1 MPNSS
6 QTRNNRCVQLEV
18 QYRERRKA
26 LKSIINERRTNKEV
40 DMTRHMKAV
49 FDLHKLPRNSAKC
62 RIRNRCSIT
71 GRGRGVFR
79 RFGICGMKIRELA
92 MLGEL
97 PGVTHGN
104 R

>member
-1 MPNSS
+1 MPISS
-6 QTRNNRCVQLEV
+6 QTRNLHCIELE
-18 QYRERRKA
+18 QRYKEERLKLKKTIAERRV
-26 LKSIINERRTNKEV
+26 NKDV
-40 DMTRHMKAV
+40 DMNRHMRAV
-49 FDLHKLPRNSAKC
+49 FKLHSLPRNSSKT

-79 RFGICGMKIRELA
+79 AFGICGMKIRELA

-97 PGVTHGN
+97 PGVRHGN